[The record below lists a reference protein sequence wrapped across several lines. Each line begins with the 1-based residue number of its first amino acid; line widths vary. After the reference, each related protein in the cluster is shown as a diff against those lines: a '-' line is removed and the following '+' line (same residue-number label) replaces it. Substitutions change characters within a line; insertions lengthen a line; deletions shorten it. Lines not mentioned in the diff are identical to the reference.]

1 MRGEY
6 RQRGGRAGTGRVGW
20 VDRRLRI
27 DMDPT
32 PTPPHAARAGI
43 GLIVALLVFLV
54 ALLFGAWGVWQV
66 SRGIDPPPCDTAT
79 TEALAQQVSILT
91 RSDQVSREA
100 NTRLQGLLA
109 EREEEI
115 AGLRADVDF
124 YERLVGATS
133 QRRGLSVHA
142 LRMQRQQNGAY
153 HFNAVLT
160 QNLNRGS
167 VSSGQL
173 KLSIE
178 GSQGGQLRRLDWTA
192 LRQQP
197 GAPGVD
203 YSFRYFQEVEGDVF
217 LPAGFTPVRVIARL
231 QPRRGTAVE
240 HSVTWAE
247 ATRAPVPGG

>member
-1 MRGEY
+1 
-6 RQRGGRAGTGRVGW
+6 
-20 VDRRLRI
+20 
-27 DMDPT
+27 MDPT
-32 PTPPHAARAGI
+32 PTPHAARAGI
-43 GLIVALLVFLV
+43 GLIAALFVFLA

-79 TEALAQQVSILT
+79 TEALAQQAATLS

-100 NTRLQGLLA
+100 NTRLQSLLA

-124 YERLVGATS
+124 YERLVGATG

-142 LRMQRQQNGAY
+142 LRMQPQQGGAW
-153 HFNAVLT
+153 HFTAVLT
-160 QNLNRGS
+160 QNLQRGS
-167 VSSGQL
+167 VSTGEL
-173 KLSIE
+173 RLAVE
-178 GSQGGQLRRLDWTA
+178 GSRGGQLTRLDWDD

-197 GAPGVD
+197 RAPGVD

-217 LPAGFTPVRVIARL
+217 LPQGFTPVRVIAHLRS
-231 QPRRGTAVE
+231 RGGATVE

-247 ATRAPVPGG
+247 ATARAPNGDRGAGA

>member
-1 MRGEY
+1 
-6 RQRGGRAGTGRVGW
+6 
-20 VDRRLRI
+20 
-27 DMDPT
+27 MDPT
-32 PTPPHAARAGI
+32 PTPPHAARAGL
-43 GLIVALLVFLV
+43 GLVAALLVFLA

-66 SRGIDPPPCDTAT
+66 SRGVAPPPCDPAT
-79 TEALAQQVSILT
+79 TEALARQVSMLT
-91 RSDQVSREA
+91 RSDQVSRAA
-100 NTRLQGLLA
+100 NTRLQSTLA

-142 LRMQRQQNGAY
+142 LRMAAQPGGAW

-167 VSSGQL
+167 VSTGRL
-173 KLSIE
+173 TLSIE
-178 GSQGGQLRRLDWTA
+178 GSQGGRLRRLDWAA
-192 LRQQP
+192 LRQSAD
-197 GAPGVD
+197 APGVD

-217 LPAGFTPVRVIARL
+217 LPAGFTPVRVTARL
-231 QPRRGTAVE
+231 QPRGGTPVE

-247 ATRAPVPGG
+247 ATRAPPGA